1 MYEQNKTVET
11 HIEPAER
18 SKWTKPERYRLEA
31 GDAESSTGS
40 TGTDGAPPVY
50 S

>member
-18 SKWTKPERYRLEA
+18 AEWAKPELRKLEA
-31 GDAESSTGS
+31 GAAEGAGG
-40 TGTDGAPPVY
+40 TGTDNTVF